1 MAQGA
6 LFWNDDKSRACR
18 PGLSIHPFVRID
30 AWSIVPPRIT
40 ISTEIG
46 RDAFDSTNPNVLV
59 STSPPTAVL
68 DMLRVET
75 AAPGEPTWI
84 GVSPAATVTIRAVI
98 SACTARRQAGHSAA
112 STVRIFR
119 TEWSARWRRLL
130 WVGRPSQNLQYFRK
144 WYRLPG
150 SNGRPLDPQSS
161 ALTS

>member
-84 GVSPAATVTIRAVI
+84 RISPAAPVTIRAVI
-98 SACTARRQAGHSAA
+98 SACTARRQAGHFGRFNGEDFQNGVVCPVATAA
-112 STVRIFR
+112 LGR
-119 TEWSARWRRLL
+119 TAVSELAVL
-130 WVGRPSQNLQYFRK
+130 
-144 WYRLPG
+144 
-150 SNGRPLDPQSS
+150 
-161 ALTS
+161 